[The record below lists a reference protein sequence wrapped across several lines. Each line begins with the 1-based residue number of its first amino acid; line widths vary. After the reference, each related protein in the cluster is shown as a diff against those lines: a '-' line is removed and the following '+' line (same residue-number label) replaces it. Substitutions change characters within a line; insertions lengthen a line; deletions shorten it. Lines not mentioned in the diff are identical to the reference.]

1 MPVENT
7 KSWVR
12 AGLWLL
18 PAYGVLTFLATLTH
32 QPDPQTEFESWSEYV
47 TTDVFLI
54 SHIFGSIF
62 GTAVGILG
70 LVALTAYLAGT
81 RRSGLAVA
89 GFTLAVIG
97 SVLVVALF
105 GIAAG
110 AQPALGNAFLA
121 GNATAEDLYN
131 SVYSAPVFGIAGAGV
146 LLFSL
151 GFVLLGIAAAAVETL
166 PRWAAAGLAL
176 AGPLIGIAG
185 FIIGQAQ
192 TLGSVL
198 MVASGVGIALA
209 VRRELAVQ

>member
-1 MPVENT
+1 VENMRT
-7 KSWVR
+7 WVR

-18 PAYGVLTFLATLTH
+18 PVYGVLTLLATLTH

-62 GTAVGILG
+62 GAAVGILG
-70 LVALTAYLAGT
+70 LAALTAYLAGT

-97 SVLVVALF
+97 SVFIASLF

-110 AQPALGNAFLA
+110 AQPALGDAFLA
-121 GNATAEDLYN
+121 GNATAEDLYS

-166 PRWAAAGLAL
+166 PRWASAALAL

-192 TLGSVL
+192 TLGSAL
-198 MVASGVGIALA
+198 MVASGAGIALA
-209 VRRELAVQ
+209 VQRELAVQ

>member
-1 MPVENT
+1 MV
-7 KSWVR
+7 
-12 AGLWLL
+12 
-18 PAYGVLTFLATLTH
+18 
-32 QPDPQTEFESWSEYV
+32 
-47 TTDVFLI
+47 
-54 SHIFGSIF
+54 
-62 GTAVGILG
+62 
-70 LVALTAYLAGT
+70 
-81 RRSGLAVA
+81 
-89 GFTLAVIG
+89 G
-97 SVLVVALF
+97 SVFIASLF

-121 GNATAEDLYN
+121 GNATAEDLYS

-151 GFVLLGIAAAAVETL
+151 GFVLLGISAAAVETL

-198 MVASGVGIALA
+198 MVASGAGIALA

>member
-1 MPVENT
+1 MKT
-7 KSWVR
+7 WVR

-18 PAYGVLTFLATLTH
+18 PVYGVLTFLATLTH

-47 TTDVFLI
+47 TTGVFLV

-62 GTAVGILG
+62 GAAVGILG
-70 LVALTAYLAGT
+70 LAALTAYLAGT
-81 RRSGLAVA
+81 RRSGLALA

-97 SVLVVALF
+97 NVFIASLF

-166 PRWAAAGLAL
+166 PRWATAGLAL

-192 TLGSVL
+192 TVGSVL

>member
-1 MPVENT
+1 MRT
-7 KSWVR
+7 WVR

-18 PAYGVLTFLATLTH
+18 PVYGVLTLLATLTH

-62 GTAVGILG
+62 GAAVGILG
-70 LVALTAYLAGT
+70 LAALTAYLAGT

-97 SVLVVALF
+97 SVFIASLF

-110 AQPALGNAFLA
+110 AQPALGDAFLA
-121 GNATAEDLYN
+121 GNATAEDLYS

-166 PRWAAAGLAL
+166 PRWASAALAL

-192 TLGSVL
+192 TLGSAL